1 MQLQVGIGLDSVVK
15 KAQDLVEQSSPLYI
29 MDNGV
34 KRVVLGVHTKINSG
48 LIFDDDYYYTDVATK
63 IVGED
68 YFQTKATIRIAVDK
82 KLIDAIH
89 DTKKYK
95 AKFVYRLS
103 AICSQELEIVDI
115 GERVLSKI

>member
-48 LIFDDDYYYTDVATK
+48 LIFDDDYYYIDVATK

-68 YFQTKATIRIAVDK
+68 YFQTKATIRIAVDR

>member
-48 LIFDDDYYYTDVATK
+48 LIFDDDYYYIDVATK